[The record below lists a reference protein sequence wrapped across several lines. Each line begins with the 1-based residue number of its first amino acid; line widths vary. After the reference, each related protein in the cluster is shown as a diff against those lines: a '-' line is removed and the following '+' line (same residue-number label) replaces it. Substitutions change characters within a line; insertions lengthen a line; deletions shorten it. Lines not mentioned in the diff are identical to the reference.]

1 MTNPTNAKILIVDD
15 ESTIRESLRESLAA
29 EGYVA
34 EVAETGEAALAKTHG
49 TNYDLIITDLRLP
62 GVSGLDVL
70 QALRNQGNQTPVIM
84 MTAYGD
90 VDTAVSAM
98 RGGAYDFIPKPFK
111 LSAIKKQ
118 VRAALKATGESRVVV
133 STVSVNEPKKVKA
146 AAVAKSNETDFQ
158 FLRMIKSC
166 PGLAKVAHILEK
178 IGASRSGNDTP
189 ILIQGESGTGK
200 EIVARAIHEVSQG
213 SSDRFMEINCA
224 ALPENLLESELFGH
238 VKGAFTDAK
247 TSKEGLFELAG
258 GGTIFL
264 DEIGE
269 MGVLLQSR
277 LLRVLENRRF
287 RRVGGKDDFEVNAR
301 IVAAT
306 NRKLSEA
313 IEAGSFR
320 NDLYYRLQV
329 IEIDVPPLRERPQ
342 DLEILI
348 NAFVREFNN
357 QLGLETEPVNARLL
371 ETLQKYPWPGNV
383 RELRNALKRIM
394 ILDEP
399 TTLTEA
405 HFPVHVLAGHHP
417 RSSSRQQA
425 FGAATG
431 LMPLSEVEKL
441 QILYT
446 LEMTENN
453 KSKAARLLGISRQ
466 TLREKL
472 RIYEEARQNEAG
484 ESGADVLEMK
494 AGEA

>member
-1 MTNPTNAKILIVDD
+1 MNARILIVDD
-15 ESTIRESLRESLAA
+15 EATIRESLKESLVA
-29 EGYVA
+29 EGYDVEIA
-34 EVAETGEAALAKTHG
+34 ESGEEALAKTHG
-49 TNYDLIITDLRLP
+49 TVYDLVVTDLRLP
-62 GVSGLDVL
+62 GISGLDIL
-70 QALRNQGNQTPVIM
+70 RALRNQNNETPVIM

-98 RGGAYDFIPKPFK
+98 RSGAYDFIPKPFK
-111 LSAIKKQ
+111 LSAMKKQ
-118 VRAALKATGESRVVV
+118 IRAALRATSELVANVEV
-133 STVSVNEPKKVKA
+133 
-146 AAVAKSNETDFQ
+146 AAVKEKTPAATVTAKASKTAQVAPD
-158 FLRMIKSC
+158 LDGHYMRMIKAC
-166 PGLAKVAHILEK
+166 PGLSKVASILEK
-178 IGASRSGNDTP
+178 IGASRSGNDTS
-189 ILIQGESGTGK
+189 ILIQGESGSGK
-200 EIVARAIHEVSQG
+200 EIVSRAIHEVSLG

-258 GGTIFL
+258 GGSIFL

-287 RRVGGKDDFEVNAR
+287 RRVGGKDDFVVKAR

-313 IEAGSFR
+313 IEAGTFR

-348 NAFVREFNN
+348 NSFVREFNT
-357 QLGLETEPVNARLL
+357 QLELSTEQIDAGLL

-383 RELRNALKRIM
+383 RELRNVLKRIM

-399 TTLTEA
+399 GRLTEA
-405 HFPVHVLAGHHP
+405 HFPSHVLGGHNP
-417 RSSSRQQA
+417 RSSSRQQS
-425 FGAATG
+425 FGAGTG
-431 LMPLSEVEKL
+431 LMPLSEVERL

-472 RIYEEARQNEAG
+472 RLYDEAQ
-484 ESGADVLEMK
+484 ESELKEDTAES
-494 AGEA
+494 